1 MPPVEQNS
9 VDSANVVE
17 RKRWETP
24 VVIVA
29 SAQRETLS
37 NKNTG
42 GIDGTYGGTT
52 SYGS

>member
-1 MPPVEQNS
+1 MPPVEHKAGEP
-9 VDSANVVE
+9 DSAIQ

-37 NKNTG
+37 NQNSG
-42 GIDGTYGGTT
+42 GVDVVYSST
-52 SYGS
+52 SIGS

>member
-9 VDSANVVE
+9 GDPDSAIQ

-37 NKNTG
+37 NVNTG
-42 GIDGTYGGTT
+42 GVDYVYSTT
-52 SYGS
+52 SGGS